1 VRKLSY
7 FLPFFLITV
16 AAWACGDKLML
27 VMRVRLAQL
36 KLGHPVSI
44 LAVTEK
50 DLPSSALVRQI
61 QLQPAVKKAGH
72 KFQFL
77 EDTSRLDEALKS
89 DQYDVVL
96 ADVSLA
102 GNVIEQVKSSRFRPV
117 VLPVA
122 YNTSKTEDSATQKK
136 FHCLLRTPSGADQ
149 YFEAI
154 DQALE
159 WKAKSANR

>member
-1 VRKLSY
+1 MRKVCVI
-7 FLPFFLITV
+7 LPFFLVTAV
-16 AAWACGDKLML
+16 ALACGDKLML

-36 KLGHPVSI
+36 KLGHPVAI

-50 DLPSSALVRQI
+50 DFPSSAMVRQI

-72 KFQFL
+72 RFEFL
-77 EDTSRLDEALKS
+77 EDTSRLDDTLKAEKF
-89 DQYDVVL
+89 DVVL
-96 ADVSLA
+96 ADVALA
-102 GNVIEQVKSSRFRPV
+102 GKLSEQAKSSPFRPV

-122 YNTSKTEDSATQKK
+122 YNTSKSEDSATQKK
-136 FHCLLRTPSGADQ
+136 FHCLLKTPTGADQ

-154 DQALE
+154 DQALQ